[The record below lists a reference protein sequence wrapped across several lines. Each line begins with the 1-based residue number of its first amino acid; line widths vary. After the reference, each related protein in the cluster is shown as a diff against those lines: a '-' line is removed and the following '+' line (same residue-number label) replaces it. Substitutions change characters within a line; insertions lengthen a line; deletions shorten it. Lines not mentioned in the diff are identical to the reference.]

1 MDTLTIVLIA
11 GFSFLTGAAV
21 VGLIWYLKGVSGRMG
36 GNSKNNAINDPELS
50 EVARLLRHLQ
60 TQELVV
66 GMDGKAFTTAS
77 ELTPAQQRRILFTSK
92 VLVKW
97 LEQVPGAP
105 EAADEPLTESIPSP
119 QESSEPV
126 ETTPAE
132 TQYGYIPPFMDEPAE
147 EVKPV
152 STDLPDMM
160 GGFLNPPTQTAG
172 PGFSSIA
179 MQINEILQDQL
190 AGTDLET
197 RGITLNDGPDRGV
210 MVTLD
215 GKQYNGVMDVPEE
228 KVRNAIRAAV
238 VEWETRK

>member
-1 MDTLTIVLIA
+1 MDTITVVLIA
-11 GFSFLTGAAV
+11 GFFFLTGAAV
-21 VGLIWYLKGVSGRMG
+21 VGLIWYLKGVSRRMG
-36 GNSKNNAINDPELS
+36 GNSKHNAINNPELS
-50 EVARLLRHLQ
+50 EVARLLRHLD

-66 GMDGKAFTTAS
+66 GMDGKAFANAA
-77 ELTPAQQRRILFTSK
+77 ELSPAQQRRIIFTSK

-97 LEQVPGAP
+97 LEQVPGANQP
-105 EAADEPLTESIPSP
+105 ADEPLVEAVPPP
-119 QESSEPV
+119 QETAERV
-126 ETTPAE
+126 ETAPAE

-160 GGFLNPPTQTAG
+160 GGFLNPPSQPTGQV
-172 PGFSSIA
+172 FSSIA

-210 MVTLD
+210 MVTMD
-215 GKQYNGVMDVPEE
+215 GKQYNGVMDVPDE